1 MGQCRP
7 VGSGDHRSSSVLHQ
21 QGRNIFCIENAC
33 PCPQDCL
40 MRKKKTPGQ
49 PQWQPNTALSEGLY
63 MRSSSWLHDI
73 EERRKGRCCR
83 VGPCGGGRGW
93 RQWEGWGGRRSL
105 AGLSA
110 FGLVASCPLTAI
122 RNPLV
127 IQYAQWMVGSEP
139 QPRRTQSGMTRG
151 SCARCTRDSEEKI
164 QNRWRRRVLP
174 FNISVYDWFG
184 STVEIYL
191 TH

>member
-1 MGQCRP
+1 MGP
-7 VGSGDHRSSSVLHQ
+7 VALDSTLSDHPRVVSVWFGLLNLNRTLPDSQERWMILVTCNMARSEFIITSILYGRDCAVVL
-21 QGRNIFCIENAC
+21 
-33 PCPQDCL
+33 
-40 MRKKKTPGQ
+40 
-49 PQWQPNTALSEGLY
+49 GLPVH
-63 MRSSSWLHDI
+63 L
-73 EERRKGRCCR
+73 
-83 VGPCGGGRGW
+83 P
-93 RQWEGWGGRRSL
+93 
-105 AGLSA
+105 SA
-110 FGLVASCPLTAI
+110 FNAPDSAQLLQPSFAVDKRPRASCPLTAI

-174 FNISVYDWFG
+174 FNISVYVWFG
-184 STVEIYL
+184 STVEIHL